1 MDQIHETWEAA
12 EMGEPILLRATEV
25 AAALGVGRATAY
37 ELMASGE
44 LPTVRIG
51 RAVRV
56 PRAALE
62 RWVQARTNDGGEGGA
77 DAGCEPH

>member
-1 MDQIHETWEAA
+1 MDA
-12 EMGEPILLRATEV
+12 MLLRATEV

-37 ELMASGE
+37 ELMASGV

-56 PRAALE
+56 PRAELE
-62 RWVQARTNDGGEGGA
+62 RWVRRQTARRADDGG
-77 DAGCEPH
+77 DAA

>member
-1 MDQIHETWEAA
+1 METDAL
-12 EMGEPILLRATEV
+12 LLRATEV
-25 AAALGVGRATAY
+25 AAALGIGRATAY

-56 PRAALE
+56 PRAGLE
-62 RWVQARTNDGGEGGA
+62 EWIRQQTTCAEGNGASDGSPDGERSR
-77 DAGCEPH
+77 

>member
-1 MDQIHETWEAA
+1 MEN
-12 EMGEPILLRATEV
+12 LLMRATEV

-51 RAVRV
+51 RSVRV
-56 PRAALE
+56 PRAELE
-62 RWVQARTNDGGEGGA
+62 QWVRRQTHRPASDTG
-77 DAGCEPH
+77 DAA

>member
-1 MDQIHETWEAA
+1 MDA
-12 EMGEPILLRATEV
+12 LLMRPTEV

-37 ELMASGE
+37 GLIASGT
-44 LPTVRIG
+44 LPIVRIG

-62 RWVQARTNDGGEGGA
+62 AWVRKQAQQAATDKDADLLHGGR
-77 DAGCEPH
+77 

>member
-1 MDQIHETWEAA
+1 ME
-12 EMGEPILLRATEV
+12 GSILMRAGEV

-37 ELMASGE
+37 QLIANGE

-56 PRAALE
+56 PRAELE
-62 RWVQARTNDGGEGGA
+62 RWVRRRTMGADDGGGA
-77 DAGCEPH
+77 DSAPERGGRDD

>member
-1 MDQIHETWEAA
+1 MSET
-12 EMGEPILLRATEV
+12 ILLRATEV
-25 AAALGVGRATAY
+25 AAVLGVGRATAY

-56 PRAALE
+56 PRAELE
-62 RWVQARTNDGGEGGA
+62 RWVRRQTVGGA
-77 DAGCEPH
+77 RGAADDGRERTS